1 MGRAIYIGE
10 ALFCLTQY
18 LSDVRIQVG
27 STVIVIEKT
36 QIIKFVKILQAFLNQ
51 SDRTETHILGN
62 IVVRAESEILK
73 LGTITSEPINIK
85 LDEIRQFMAYVKRNM
100 KWIFR
105 DLPFQSFL
113 FINNFVV
120 LMSEIKRGVSIGDIM
135 KILGQYD
142 QFSSEVIEITLIETA
157 FAKGRSFELGA
168 RAG

>member
-85 LDEIRQFMAYVKRNM
+85 LDEIRQFMAYVKRNNSCN
-100 KWIFR
+100 R
-105 DLPFQSFL
+105 
-113 FINNFVV
+113 
-120 LMSEIKRGVSIGDIM
+120 
-135 KILGQYD
+135 
-142 QFSSEVIEITLIETA
+142 
-157 FAKGRSFELGA
+157 
-168 RAG
+168 